1 VHPSDTCTKEYSVLL
16 QGVTL
21 TIIGMLVVF
30 IILILL
36 VFAMKAL
43 SAIVFRFFP
52 EPEEPEMPASGGGS
66 SEIAAAIAA
75 AYMQRYKK

>member
-1 VHPSDTCTKEYSVLL
+1 MLL

-30 IILILL
+30 IILVLL

-43 SAIVFRFFP
+43 SAAVFRFLP
-52 EPEEPEMPASGGGS
+52 EPAEPKAGSTGGGVS

-75 AYMQRYKK
+75 AYAQRYKK